1 MATVTALDVI
11 HRQLLTITLRLD
23 DLFQLHQ
30 DLLQRL
36 INLDVDPWQGDTED
50 DDYMEEDGSGSDTD
64 PISVDIDEC
73 DVLPVARRGPTR
85 E

>member
-1 MATVTALDVI
+1 MASTTALDVI

-36 INLDVDPWQGDTED
+36 INLDVDPWQGDTDD
-50 DDYMEEDGSGSDTD
+50 DDYMEEDASGSDTD
-64 PISVDIDEC
+64 PLNVDSQDL
-73 DVLPVARRGPTR
+73 DVLPIAKRNPQ
-85 E
+85 